1 MKHDHVKSHYEVEIR
16 ALFSTQ
22 NHNINTCTGQTT
34 ESLNYNKSHLKS
46 HQCTSAFDERH
57 GNYAMVV
64 L

>member
-1 MKHDHVKSHYEVEIR
+1 MIR
-16 ALFSTQ
+16 ALFSKQ
-22 NHNINTCTGQTT
+22 NHNINTCTGQTI